1 MSANNESEKQILIQ
15 CLQEVQPDI
24 QLSSLRLLDKQ
35 PSHQHCMLC
44 GKQALLG
51 LNLNYYSTSDRQ
63 VWSQVN
69 GTIHQQGYQGILH
82 GGFLSALLD
91 SGMCQA
97 LFQQNIEAVT
107 ADMTIRYLH
116 EVPIN
121 SDILIK
127 SKIISFRPPLY
138 KVEGE
143 LYVEGKLMV
152 KSSARFMN
160 KGFGKNKNV

>member
-1 MSANNESEKQILIQ
+1 MSINNGSETERLLHH
-15 CLQEVQPDI
+15 LQKINPNVQ
-24 QLSSLRLLDKQ
+24 LASLHLLDKQ

-44 GKQALLG
+44 GKQAILG
-51 LNLNYYSTSDRQ
+51 LNLNYYSTSDQQ

-97 LFQQNIEAVT
+97 LFQKNIEAVT

-116 EVPIN
+116 EVPTH

-127 SKIISFRPPLY
+127 GKIISSRDPLY
-138 KVEGE
+138 KVEGA
-143 LYVEGKLMV
+143 LYVDGKLMV
-152 KSSARFMN
+152 KSTARFMN
-160 KGFGKNKNV
+160 KGFGKNKNA